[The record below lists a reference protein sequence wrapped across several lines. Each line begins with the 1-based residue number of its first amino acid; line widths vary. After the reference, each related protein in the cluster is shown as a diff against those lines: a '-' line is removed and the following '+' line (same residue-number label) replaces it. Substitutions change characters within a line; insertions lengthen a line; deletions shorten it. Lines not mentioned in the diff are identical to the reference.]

1 MPKNTFS
8 KYNIMRL
15 LFSPD
20 STYLFYSVCYSLQ
33 LLRKLVTALCS
44 CIVFISASSVP
55 WPTQCCL
62 AAAQDSA
69 LQQGTIIIISL

>member
-1 MPKNTFS
+1 MTS
-8 KYNIMRL
+8 
-15 LFSPD
+15 D
-20 STYLFYSVCYSLQ
+20 CSVCYCYSLQ

-69 LQQGTIIIISL
+69 LQQGSIVIMNLTILCHSL

>member
-1 MPKNTFS
+1 MTKALL
-8 KYNIMRL
+8 L
-15 LFSPD
+15 LF
-20 STYLFYSVCYSLQ
+20 CNSLQ

-44 CIVFISASSVP
+44 CKLFISASSVP

-69 LQQGTIIIISL
+69 LQQGSIVIMTLTILCHSL

>member
-1 MPKNTFS
+1 M
-8 KYNIMRL
+8 KYTL
-15 LFSPD
+15 
-20 STYLFYSVCYSLQ
+20 YYSVCYSLQ

-44 CIVFISASSVP
+44 CKLFISASSVP

-69 LQQGTIIIISL
+69 LQQGTIIIISLYSSTHCEVTTW